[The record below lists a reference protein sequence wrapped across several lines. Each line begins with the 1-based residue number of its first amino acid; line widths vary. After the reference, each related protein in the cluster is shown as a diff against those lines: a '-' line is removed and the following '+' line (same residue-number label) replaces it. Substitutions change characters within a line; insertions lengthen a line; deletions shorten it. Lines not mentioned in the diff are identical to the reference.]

1 MAIRRRKVRPGRQP
15 SFAFWIGIQ
24 LMALWLVGPGCRTAR
39 IDDVFDAQ
47 QIAEA
52 VDLLGRPLSG
62 DMAALYELEIPA
74 SGGLRLALLQLG
86 DVGRLT
92 VSEPFGAAVSMVD
105 WGSSKPAALFD
116 FREGC
121 RMEGSD
127 LLKILGV
134 SALPLPNAA
143 RLLGGRLPAVNGDR
157 VVARPDGRL
166 EISGHGW
173 SAEVTLAAD
182 PWRVALVKEAGQ
194 SKGWRVRLKDHSGS
208 VPGWIRV
215 DGGDRNWA
223 ELNLIRLQWDTI
235 DELTPPP
242 SMPACGVKPG
252 I

>member
-1 MAIRRRKVRPGRQP
+1 MAIRLRELRSHRQP
-15 SFAFWIGIQ
+15 SLVFWIGIQ
-24 LMALWLVGPGCRTAR
+24 LLALWLVGPGCRTAR
-39 IDDVFDAQ
+39 VDDVFDAQ

-74 SGGLRLALLQLG
+74 SGGLRMALLQLG
-86 DVGRLT
+86 EAGRLT
-92 VSEPFGAAVSMVD
+92 VSEPFGAAVSMVE
-105 WGSSKPAALFD
+105 WGSSRPAVLFD

-157 VVARPDGRL
+157 VSVRPDGRL
-166 EISGHGW
+166 EISGNGW
-173 SAEVTLAAD
+173 SAVVTVAAE
-182 PWRVALVKEAGQ
+182 PWRVALVEEAGE
-194 SKGWRVRLKDHSGS
+194 SEGWKVRLKDHSGS

-215 DGGDRNWA
+215 DGGQRNWA
-223 ELNLIRLQWDTI
+223 ELTLIRLQWNTI

-242 SMPACGVKPG
+242 SMPACVALSGK
-252 I
+252 